1 MGTPLVCPATR
12 PCRRVVWWRVCMLLW
27 ISWFVVCCVGGPLSS
42 MNVARAETSSP
53 HGLCLHRWGYWAA
66 TLARLVAASTF
77 VCLCCGLH
85 RWFSLFVFESW
96 LVATLSVCTFDFIH
110 YIPFWATH
118 HDEFPTNPPN
128 KGRKACTHMCL
139 VRNRPAFFSRG
150 ANPRGM
156 PGLIAKICAKTS
168 KPPR

>member
-1 MGTPLVCPATR
+1 
-12 PCRRVVWWRVCMLLW
+12 MLLW

-66 TLARLVAASTF
+66 TLARLVAASAF

-110 YIPFWATH
+110 YIPYWATH

-128 KGRKACTHMCL
+128 KGLTARTGLHCVPTYICPVRC
-139 VRNRPAFFSRG
+139 VRNRPTFFSRG

-156 PGLIAKICAKTS
+156 PGLIAEIRANTS

>member
-1 MGTPLVCPATR
+1 
-12 PCRRVVWWRVCMLLW
+12 MLLW

-110 YIPFWATH
+110 YIPYWATH

-128 KGRKACTHMCL
+128 KGLTARTRLHVHLPRALRAEPPNIFFPGRKSTWYARPYCRNSRQYFETAAVIG
-139 VRNRPAFFSRG
+139 VRS
-150 ANPRGM
+150 
-156 PGLIAKICAKTS
+156 
-168 KPPR
+168 

>member
-1 MGTPLVCPATR
+1 
-12 PCRRVVWWRVCMLLW
+12 MLLW

-110 YIPFWATH
+110 YIPYWATH

-128 KGRKACTHMCL
+128 KGLTARTT
-139 VRNRPAFFSRG
+139 AFCILFQQFYNMIQHARVFC
-150 ANPRGM
+150 NDYYQKLP
-156 PGLIAKICAKTS
+156 K
-168 KPPR
+168 